1 MTTQTKA
8 LDAPLK
14 INTQHIIVS
23 LISVATFIFFTTIG
37 LNHEEGEAYGWMSL
51 LPTALVLVFAL
62 TTHRTVE
69 ALLVAQLLEYFCSI
83 QLKRSSKLSIFR

>member
-37 LNHEEGEAYGWMSL
+37 LNHEEGEATDG
-51 LPTALVLVFAL
+51 
-62 TTHRTVE
+62 
-69 ALLVAQLLEYFCSI
+69 
-83 QLKRSSKLSIFR
+83 

>member
-1 MTTQTKA
+1 

-14 INTQHIIVS
+14 INSQHIIVS
-23 LISVATFIFFTTIG
+23 LISVATFVFFTTIG

-51 LPTALVLVFAL
+51 LPTALVLVVAL

-69 ALLVAQLLEYFCSI
+69 ALFSGAIAGVLLLNPTEAVEQIVDIS
-83 QLKRSSKLSIFR
+83 